1 MSIGFQL
8 VLRVNVYKSQA
19 HVVLVV
25 IIKLMISFSPEISI
39 LPASILYIF
48 FYPGPTYK
56 GLCDL
61 EVFQTAPGTL
71 QVLSTI

>member
-8 VLRVNVYKSQA
+8 VLKVTVYKSQA
-19 HVVLVV
+19 HVLLV
-25 IIKLMISFSPEISI
+25 IINLMISFSPEISI
-39 LPASILYIF
+39 LPDFILYIF

-56 GLCDL
+56 VLCDL